1 MELLSKIYTKYP
13 VGYITIYSDTD
24 SENVSQ
30 ILNALDIVGLRRF
43 KIEVINDPEYNG
55 SIIAQRFNIGNF
67 GKYSV
72 VILNEIYPSQY
83 GIDYSAFHQF
93 ASTLLDITSFD
104 SSPEVVISCKNT
116 TSHTF
121 EINPNLCRESRPL
134 ESFNESH
141 DKVCYEERIPKK
153 SKEAEFSF
161 FSKIKSAI
169 SDVFS
174 GSDDDDA
181 TGLEAPSYTSIVNQ
195 EEDHAVNTIEID
207 KKEYL
212 DRISAIVLDY
222 VTRFNEMPP
231 MEQIEDILRG
241 KLSIATSN
249 LSPIVVNRDFKIILP
264 AYNELEL
271 RFPPL
276 LRTLYIL
283 FLNHPEGIVLK
294 HISDYRN
301 EIEDIYILIK
311 PGGSDDIMTSS
322 INELCD
328 PLSDSLRQKL
338 SKINRIVKSTILNP
352 ELAEN
357 YIINGERGQT
367 YGIKLDSSQI
377 NLPFC
382 LNK

>member
-1 MELLSKIYTKYP
+1 MDFLSKIYTKFP
-13 VGYITIYSDTD
+13 VGYITIYCDTD
-24 SENVSQ
+24 SEDVNQ
-30 ILNALDIVGLRRF
+30 ILDALGSVGLGRF
-43 KIEVINDPEYNG
+43 KTEVINDPEYNG

-67 GKYSV
+67 EKYSV
-72 VILNEIYPSQY
+72 VILNEVNPSQK

-104 SSPEVVISCKNT
+104 SSPEVVISCYNNNDFI
-116 TSHTF
+116 SHSFSAPCCSTQDSVD
-121 EINPNLCRESRPL
+121 ESYDIICK
-134 ESFNESH
+134 EKE
-141 DKVCYEERIPKK
+141 KK
-153 SKEAEFSF
+153 PSF
-161 FSKIKSAI
+161 FKE
-169 SDVFS
+169 FR
-174 GSDDDDA
+174 A
-181 TGLEAPSYTSIVNQ
+181 TINHWKAPSSFGAPCPTESTSITN
-195 EEDHAVNTIEID
+195 EEEELAVKAAEID

-231 MEQIEDILRG
+231 IEQIEEILRG
-241 KLSIATSN
+241 KLSIATN
-249 LSPIVVNRDFKIILP
+249 TLSPIVVNRDFKIFLP

-311 PGGSDDIMTSS
+311 PGGSDDLMTSS

-338 SKINRIVKSTILNP
+338 SKVNRIVRSSILNP

-357 YIINGERGQT
+357 YTIDGERGQA
-367 YGIKLDSSQI
+367 YRIKLDHSQVT
-377 NLPFC
+377 LPAC
-382 LNK
+382 LR

>member
-1 MELLSKIYTKYP
+1 MELLSKIYTKFP

-24 SENVSQ
+24 SEEVNQ
-30 ILNALDIVGLRRF
+30 ILSVLKTVGLGRF
-43 KIEVINDPEYNG
+43 KTEVINDPQYNG

-72 VILNEIYPSQY
+72 VILKEVNPSQR

-93 ASTLLDITSFD
+93 AHTLLDITRFD
-104 SSPEVVISCKNT
+104 SSPEVVITCEDCSTLIIASNSCSCN
-116 TSHTF
+116 
-121 EINPNLCRESRPL
+121 ECRPL
-134 ESFNESH
+134 ESATESG
-141 DKVCYEERIPKK
+141 KVICKEKRHLEQSEEP
-153 SKEAEFSF
+153 ETSF
-161 FSKIKSAI
+161 FSKIRDKARKIKRSKKSPNPQ
-169 SDVFS
+169 
-174 GSDDDDA
+174 
-181 TGLEAPSYTSIVNQ
+181 APSLPSAASIANH
-195 EEDHAVNTIEID
+195 EEDYAVYATEIH

-231 MEQIEDILRG
+231 MEQIEEILRG
-241 KLSIATSN
+241 KLSIATNTIST
-249 LSPIVVNRDFKIILP
+249 IVVNRDFKVFLP

-311 PGGSDDIMTSS
+311 PGGSDDLMTSS

-338 SKINRIVKSTILNP
+338 SKVNRIVRSSILNP

-357 YIINGERGQT
+357 YIINGERGQA
-367 YGIKLDSSQI
+367 YRIKLDHSLI
-377 NLPFC
+377 TLPSC
-382 LNK
+382 LH